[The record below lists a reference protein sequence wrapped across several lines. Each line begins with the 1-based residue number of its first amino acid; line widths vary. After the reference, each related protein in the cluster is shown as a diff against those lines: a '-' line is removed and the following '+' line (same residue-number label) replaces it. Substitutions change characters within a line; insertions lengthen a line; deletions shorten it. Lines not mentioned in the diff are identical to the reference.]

1 MSGGPPAHVPF
12 SVTVAGD
19 AWRTAALTW
28 LEQQLAASG
37 VRITG
42 PVEQPRIRPWSTQ
55 LVVPTTDGRVW
66 LKANCAAAAFE
77 PALQELLADLAP
89 SAVDRPVAVEPAHGW
104 LVTRDRG
111 PALGDTRT
119 PTTGDWQQVL
129 RLGAQLQHAAVGH
142 EAAIL
147 SAGVPDRRPC
157 LVPALFDEL
166 VERLA
171 RLPRDHPSRLDGDGV
186 AALVA
191 VRPRLVE
198 AAERLAASPLP
209 VTLQHADLHPRN
221 VFVLDERSDLDE
233 RSNLDER
240 SDFDDRANG
249 DDRASGDDRPS
260 VQAGVRL
267 FDFGDAQ
274 WAHALELLCVPRRIV
289 DSPDLT
295 GRDVRWV
302 PIEQAYREQWGD
314 RVSGAEWA
322 ELMTAA
328 ALTHAVNRTSTWLD
342 LLQDCTPA
350 ETGDWGEA
358 PARQLQTLLTTPT

>member
-1 MSGGPPAHVPF
+1 MAAAVRGPDRRTPSVGGLGMSGRPPAHVPF

-19 AWRTAALTW
+19 DWRTAALTW
-28 LEQQLAASG
+28 LDQQLAASG
-37 VRITG
+37 VRIAG

-66 LKANCAAAAFE
+66 LKANCPAAAFE

-89 SAVDRPVAVEPAHGW
+89 SAVDRPVAVEPARGW
-104 LVTRDRG
+104 LVTGDRG
-111 PALGDTRT
+111 RALGDTRT

-129 RLGAQLQHAAVGH
+129 RLGAQVQHAALGH

-147 SAGVPDRRPC
+147 AAGVPDRRPC

-186 AALVA
+186 AAVVA

-198 AAERLAASPLP
+198 AVERLAASPLP

-221 VFVLDERSDLDE
+221 VFVLDERS
-233 RSNLDER
+233 NL
-240 SDFDDRANG
+240 DDRAI
-249 DDRASGDDRPS
+249 GDDRPS
-260 VQAGVRL
+260 VPAGVRL

-289 DSPDLT
+289 DSPGLA
-295 GRDVRWV
+295 RPDVRWA

-314 RVSGAEWA
+314 PVSDAEWA
-322 ELMTAA
+322 ELTTAA

-342 LLQDCTPA
+342 LLQDCTDA
-350 ETGDWGEA
+350 ETGDWGGA
-358 PARQLQTLLTTPT
+358 PARQLQTLLTP